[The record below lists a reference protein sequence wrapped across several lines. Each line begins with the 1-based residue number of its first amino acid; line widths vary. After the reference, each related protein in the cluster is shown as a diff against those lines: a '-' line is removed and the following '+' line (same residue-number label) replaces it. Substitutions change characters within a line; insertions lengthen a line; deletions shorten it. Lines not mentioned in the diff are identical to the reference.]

1 MLGPVIQ
8 NLVKSAVKNAAN
20 FEVAIDPLIAKLS
33 QSCPSKSELD
43 KILTKKNQLS
53 QALTQVQTSLTTITD
68 TSSTLDDI
76 LSGLNAAV
84 TVIKLIPIPASVPP
98 GVGIP
103 LNVINGFSSGL
114 DTLGTLIKEGK
125 GTVSQVSPS
134 IKIITDN
141 IAKIQ
146 DKLSQLDEL
155 LVGCLDEQVE
165 EDLLWSPTKDYL
177 IDDQVYLIN
186 AEEEKD
192 YYIASQD
199 NLDKRP
205 DQNPTIWGE
214 SDENSAKEKYF
225 SKLGIDLSS
234 PPTTGDGT
242 NGIDSN
248 GNEIQ
253 GNSLEDRL
261 NPNSTNPY
269 VYKGYTIVLDSN
281 KENKFSFPERRAVG
295 TSEDG
300 DRIVGPWSY
309 SSSTQVLVDGVQF
322 LIDKQNSI
330 ALRDAEEAALLEQ
343 LRIKQERAAE
353 EARKRREAKLKLELE
368 SAFSS
373 GLKAAKSGR
382 LITSNPFTRDSRQDL
397 KAEWDKG
404 YRSFIAQP
412 QSSSSQPSGGGFANA
427 TTTSTPPPD
436 YTPFN
441 GPGTINGE
449 VRLRGG
455 KYFRYLSGQKKWVN
469 HTPSYTPF
477 TSKGTTNSETRIN
490 EYSGIQNG
498 LSVTI
503 KDTYEWNQTLFKWT
517 FKSRDYSGGGK

>member
-1 MLGPVIQ
+1 MLGKVVQ
-8 NLVKSAVKNAAN
+8 NLVTNAVKNAVN
-20 FEVAIDPLIAKLS
+20 FNVAVDPLIEQLS
-33 QSCPSKSELD
+33 QSCPSKQKLD
-43 KILTKKNQLS
+43 GILTKKNQLS
-53 QALTQVQTSLTTITD
+53 QALTQLQTSLSTVTD
-68 TSSTLDDI
+68 TGATLDDI
-76 LSGLNAAV
+76 LSGLNLAI
-84 TVIKLIPIPASVPP
+84 TVIKLLPIPSSVPP

-114 DTLGTLIKEGK
+114 DTLGILVKEGK
-125 GTVSQVSPS
+125 GTVSQIVPAV
-134 IKIITDN
+134 KIITN
-141 IAKIQ
+141 QIAKVQ
-146 DKLSQLDEL
+146 DKLSQLDDL
-155 LVGCLDEQVE
+155 LVECLDEQVE
-165 EDLLWSPTKDYL
+165 EDLLWSPTKNYL

-192 YYIASQD
+192 YYVASQD

-242 NGIDSN
+242 NTLDN
-248 GNEIQ
+248 D

-281 KENKFSFPERRAVG
+281 KENKFSFPERRAIG

-309 SSSTQVLVDGVQF
+309 SSSTQVLIDGVQF

-330 ALRDAEEAALLEQ
+330 ALRDAEEDALLEQ
-343 LRIKQERAAE
+343 LRLKQERDAE

-373 GLKAAKSGR
+373 GLKAAKFGTF
-382 LITSNPFTRDSRQDL
+382 ITVNPFTRDSRQDL

-404 YRSFIAQP
+404 YRSFVSQP
-412 QSSSSQPSGGGFANA
+412 QSSSSQPGGGGFANA
-427 TTTSTPPPD
+427 TTTSTPPLD

-441 GPGTINGE
+441 GPGIVNGE

-455 KYFRYLSGQKKWVN
+455 KYFRYLSGQKKWSD

-477 TSKGTTNSETRIN
+477 TSKGTTNSERRIN

-498 LSVTI
+498 LSVTV
-503 KDTYEWNQTLFKWT
+503 KDTYEWNQTLFKWV